1 VTVAV
6 AKGARMLER
15 HVGIATSDIKLNAYS
30 STPEQIDAWI
40 KAAVKTRTL
49 CGAAERPAPPDEESE
64 SLRSLW
70 RGIYVRKPVKAGV
83 QLELEDLY
91 FAMPCAEGQLSSGEF
106 KQGIILQHFIEQD
119 APLMR
124 AAVQLPS
131 HPDKQVLFTA
141 IHTAKAMLNDA
152 RIALPTEFETE
163 FSHHYG
169 VERFPEVGIIIVT
182 CVNRSYCKKVVIQ
195 LPGQRHPSHYHKRK
209 EETFQVLSGVL
220 EIVVE
225 GRRRTLH
232 PGDIQLIQQGVWHE
246 FWTETGVIFE
256 EISTTHFTDDSYY
269 EDKTINLAGTARK
282 TIVNQW
288 GRYQI

>member
-1 VTVAV
+1 V
-6 AKGARMLER
+6 
-15 HVGIATSDIKLNAYS
+15 
-30 STPEQIDAWI
+30 
-40 KAAVKTRTL
+40 
-49 CGAAERPAPPDEESE
+49 DEESA
-64 SLRSLW
+64 SLQSLW
-70 RGIYVRKPVKAGV
+70 RGVYIRRPVKAGI
-83 QLELEDLY
+83 QLDREDVY
-91 FAMPCAEGQLSSGEF
+91 FAMPCAQGQISSGEF
-106 KQGIILQHFIEQD
+106 KQGIVLRRAIEQD
-119 APLMR
+119 APLMHD
-124 AAVQLPS
+124 AAQLPS

-169 VERFPEVGIIIVT
+169 VARFPEVGIIIVT
-182 CVNRSYCKKVVIQ
+182 CVNRSYCKKLVVQ
-195 LPGQRHPSHYHKRK
+195 FPGQRHPSHYHKRK

-220 EIVVE
+220 EMVVE

-246 FWTETGVIFE
+246 FWTDTGVIFE
-256 EISTTHFTDDSYY
+256 EISTTHFKDDSYY
-269 EDKTINLAGTARK
+269 EDKTINMAGAARK